1 MTRNR
6 PLAVALMGGFALA
19 GCNRDAA
26 EPAVPVDQTPPSAT
40 ATAPAAP
47 PIGYACESGET
58 VMVQYPDTGTA
69 QVAYKGQTYTLR
81 IAPSGSG
88 ARYAGS
94 GVEWWTASRNGL
106 ENATLSRLGPNEQ
119 VGTVVLER
127 CSRPS
132 SNPDLPTP
140 GPGPTSDAG
149 VTGVACRAADLRLS
163 NDGGDAGAGNRAN
176 VFGVTNA
183 GAAACSLS
191 GYPVV
196 SLLDAQGR
204 ALTAVRSDQNPAV
217 ATPVTVQPNAK
228 AYFDIAWNVVPNEA
242 NGERACPAVARVSL
256 RVGNDPASLALPLAF
271 TPCGGRIRV
280 NPFRA
285 TSEPSLTPPP
295 AAA

>member
-1 MTRNR
+1 MTRNP
-6 PLAVALMGGFALA
+6 PLAAVLMSTLALA
-19 GCNRDAA
+19 ACNREAA
-26 EPAVPVDQTPPSAT
+26 EPATPVDQTPPAAT
-40 ATAPAAP
+40 ATTPAAP

-69 QVAYKGQTYTLR
+69 QVAYNGQTYTLR

-140 GPGPTSDAG
+140 GPDPVSSAG
-149 VTGVACRAADLRLS
+149 VAGVACRTADLRLS
-163 NDGGDAGAGNRAN
+163 VETGDAGAGNR
-176 VFGVTNA
+176 VQLFGLTNA
-183 GAAACSLS
+183 GTTPCSVA
-191 GYPVV
+191 GYPAV

-204 ALTAVRSDQNPAV
+204 ALSAVRSEQNPAT
-217 ATPVTVQPNAK
+217 ASPVTVPAGEK
-228 AYFDIAWNVVPNEA
+228 AWFDIAWTVVPDQTQ
-242 NGERACPAVARVSL
+242 GQTACPAAARISV
-256 RVGNDPASLALPLAF
+256 RIAGDPAALAAPVVLS
-271 TPCGGRIRV
+271 PCNGRIRV
-280 NPFRA
+280 NPVRA
-285 TSEPSLTPPP
+285 TAERTT
-295 AAA
+295 